1 MKKFA
6 IYAIQRSG
14 STLLVSMLN
23 QIPNVICHF
32 EVFHPS
38 NIGLRDDKF
47 KKMGVERFTME
58 KRDNNIHAFYDELF
72 NESPESTV
80 GLKFFPDHNE
90 WALTKTLM
98 DPDIKKIILRRH
110 RPSSYISSL
119 QGRVS
124 NVWMISPAGRDEK
137 DIENIRRKSNKKVYF
152 DRVEFLRYQDKL
164 DYFYQFVENTLK
176 FSGQDALKLTYGEL
190 QEPEITDR
198 LCDFL
203 ELPRIK
209 VDPSGLPVKQH
220 PGPLTNRLINPDA
233 LEEFITEGSDKG
245 FAKLH
250 GMRIETASDYYSPAE
265 RKSMREGTFQEDE
278 AACILQTLTK
288 EERFMQW
295 GGGIGYLVSLASDTH
310 HCADK
315 TVVDANPYGCAVIS
329 KTLHL
334 NYAQAQVIN
343 GLLTNDEAID
353 QTVPYY
359 LRAPLS
365 QSSLLH
371 QPAYQREVSVPQLNA
386 TALLQQKEPTYLVC
400 DLQGQEF
407 TLFPGV
413 DFGTVTTMLVT
424 VKEDPSQNQTKPQ
437 LRQILAQKGFQP
449 DDAASRGNVLVF
461 RKPSATDEG

>member
-6 IYAIQRSG
+6 IYAVQRSG

-23 QIPNVICHF
+23 QIPKVVCHF

-47 KKMGVERFTME
+47 EKMGVERFTMD
-58 KRDNNIHAFYDELF
+58 KRDNNIQGFYDELF
-72 NESPESTV
+72 NEPDDHTV

-98 DPDIKKIILRRH
+98 DPSIKKIILRRH

-124 NVWMISPAGRDEK
+124 NVWMIAPGGKDEEAIK
-137 DIENIRRKSNKKVYF
+137 KIRRQSNKKVYF

-176 FSGQDALKLTYGEL
+176 FSGQDCLKLTYGEL
-190 QEPEITDR
+190 QEANITDR

-209 VDPSGLPVKQH
+209 VDPKALPVKQH
-220 PGPLTNRLINPDA
+220 PGPLTNRLINPGS

-245 FAKLH
+245 FATIN
-250 GMRIETASDYYSPAE
+250 GMRIETASDYYTPAE
-265 RKSMREGTFQEDE
+265 RKSMREGSFQQDE
-278 AACILQTLTK
+278 AACLLKTLVQ
-288 EERFMQW
+288 EESFMQW
-295 GGGIGYLVSLASDTH
+295 GGGVGYLASLASDTH
-310 HCADK
+310 HCREK
-315 TVVDANPYGCAVIS
+315 TVVDANPYGSAVIA

-334 NYAQAQVIN
+334 NYAKAHIIN
-343 GLLTNDEAID
+343 GVLTNDEVD
-353 QTVPYY
+353 KQTVPFYE
-359 LRAPLS
+359 RSILS
-365 QSSLLH
+365 QGSLHH
-371 QPAYQREVSVPQLNA
+371 QPAYQKKMEVPLTNA
-386 TALLQQKEPTYLVC
+386 TKLLQQKEPTFLVC

-413 DFGTVTTMLVT
+413 DFGTVKTLMVT
-424 VKEDPSQNQTKPQ
+424 VKEDPSLNHTKVV
-437 LRQILAQKGFQP
+437 LRQILTEKGFQP
-449 DDAASRGNVLVF
+449 DDEAGQGKVLVF
-461 RKPSATDEG
+461 RKAA